1 MERWSRARS
10 GTIYDKDSCKPP
22 ETRERPGR
30 ILLDRFWMECG
41 PADNLDFGLQA
52 SRTETIRFYYLKPP
66 SMWCF
71 VIAALLIHTLRLNSG
86 NQTPEFLPNWYQ
98 DLHSSSCQ
106 GCIILAPENGS
117 GKENREL

>member
-1 MERWSRARS
+1 MRQRHMREKAMERWSRARVVQY
-10 GTIYDKDSCKPP
+10 T
-22 ETRERPGR
+22 TRIPANPRNKERPGR

-71 VIAALLIHTLRLNSG
+71 VIAAH
-86 NQTPEFLPNWYQ
+86 
-98 DLHSSSCQ
+98 C
-106 GCIILAPENGS
+106 
-117 GKENREL
+117 